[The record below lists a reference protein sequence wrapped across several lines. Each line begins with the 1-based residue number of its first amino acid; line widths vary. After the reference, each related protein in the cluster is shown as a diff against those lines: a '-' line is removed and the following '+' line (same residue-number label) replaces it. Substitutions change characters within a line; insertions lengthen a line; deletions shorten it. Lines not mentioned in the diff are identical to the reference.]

1 MLSLRIPENFKIMHC
16 GILFT
21 MPYIDNNTNLD
32 VTSIRIEIKVIA
44 VLFYHLIFYL
54 TIWCTCFILVFSLKL
69 QKYQYHTYEINI

>member
-32 VTSIRIEIKVIA
+32 VTSIRIEIKVITI
-44 VLFYHLIFYL
+44 LFYHLIFYL
-54 TIWCTCFILVFSLKL
+54 TVRGSCFILVFSLKL
-69 QKYQYHTYEINI
+69 QKYQNPTYKMNI